1 MRKWKE
7 LKAVLR
13 AEYGH
18 IFTDAGVVLVLVFAI
33 LIYGTL
39 YSLAYRNEVL
49 RDIPIA
55 VVDQSRTAS
64 SRQLISSLD
73 AAPNI
78 DAAFTPADMDEARR
92 LFFDRTVGAVVYI
105 PADYEQKLLR
115 GGEQVKV
122 GVYVDASYFLT
133 YRQAYS
139 DIAAVVVGTGARVNY
154 VKLLS
159 AGADPQQAQTIA
171 QPVKYV
177 SQNLYNPYLGYG
189 TFIMPAILIVIIQQT
204 LLIGLGMIGG
214 TWREFG
220 VYRRLAPSGER
231 RLSTVPFVLG
241 KTAAYLSIY
250 AVTMLYIFG
259 IHYRLFGFP
268 MNAPFLE
275 ITAFM
280 TPYVL
285 ACIFLG
291 IAVSTLFVY
300 RENSLLYLLWTSIP
314 ILLLSGACIPREA
327 MPEWM
332 YGLGRVFPSSS
343 AVEGFVRM
351 QTMGAGLGEVR
362 TELVT
367 LWILCA
373 IYFALACLGARRVMN
388 RVSRQ
393 SAA

>member
-1 MRKWKE
+1 MSKWKE
-7 LKAVLR
+7 FKSVLR
-13 AEYGH
+13 TEYGH
-18 IFTDAGVVLVLVFAI
+18 IFTDAGVVLVLVFAM

-64 SRQLISSLD
+64 SRQLVSAMD

-78 DAAFTPADMDEARR
+78 NVAFTPADMDEARR

-105 PADYEQKLLR
+105 PADYEQKLMR
-115 GGEQVKV
+115 GGEQIKI

-139 DIAAVVVGTGARVNY
+139 DIASVIVGTGAKVNY
-154 VKLLS
+154 VKLLAS
-159 AGADPQQAQTIA
+159 GADPQQAQTIA
-171 QPVKYV
+171 QPVKYA
-177 SQNLYNPYLGYG
+177 SRNLYNPYLGYG
-189 TFIMPAILIVIIQQT
+189 TFVMPAILIVIIQQT

-220 VYRRLAPSGER
+220 TYRRLTPPGER
-231 RLSTVPFVLG
+231 RLSTIPFVLG

-259 IHYRLFGFP
+259 IHYRLFHFP
-268 MNAPFLE
+268 MNAPFLD
-275 ITAFM
+275 ITAFL

-327 MPEWM
+327 MPLWM
-332 YGLGRVFPSSS
+332 YDLGRVFPSSS
-343 AVEGFVRM
+343 AVGGFVRM

-362 TELVT
+362 VEFIT
-367 LWILCA
+367 LWVLCGA
-373 IYFALACLGARRVMN
+373 YFILACLGARRVMN
-388 RVSRQ
+388 KVMK
-393 SAA
+393 